1 MATERRAAVTWN
13 GELLT
18 GSGTIT
24 HVTSEAFGPLDVSW
38 PSRAEEPG
46 GRTSPEELIAAAHA
60 SCYCMALSH
69 GLAGAGTPPTQ
80 LRATATVTFVPGT
93 GITKSALTVTG
104 VVPGIDADAFAA
116 AAEAAKEGCP
126 VSGAMKG
133 NVELSVE
140 ATLET

>member
-80 LRATATVTFVPGT
+80 LRATATVTFVPGP